1 MLHLPVRGVGDGGIA
16 TTAADVHRLWQ
27 ALDAG
32 LVVSPDTLALMTRP
46 HSDDTGSSGGHR
58 YGLGFWLPVGDGL
71 VEMEG
76 YDAGASFR
84 STHRA
89 ADGLT
94 VTVLSN
100 WTDGAW
106 PVAKRLA
113 NVLGI

>member
-1 MLHLPVRGVGDGGIA
+1 M
-16 TTAADVHRLWQ
+16 HRLWQ

-58 YGLGFWLPVGDGL
+58 YGLGFWLPAGDGL

-94 VTVLSN
+94 VSVLSN

-106 PVAKRLA
+106 PVAKCLA
-113 NVLGI
+113 SLLHI